1 VSGPLRRRALGRFLT
16 RCVLVSAAAKEK
28 EFLFPPPAD
37 EEAEEALAAD
47 LADRVRRVQGPVCLD
62 PVLAQYEQWAAD
74 FQRRARSPL
83 QAALAGRLQLCCL
96 KVAILEQVADAPDPV
111 LTPAALDRAI
121 AAIEQVSDRLA
132 ALDPSD
138 QEDPDARDRARV
150 ARILQEEREIR
161 WSDLQQRTHL
171 TRRRLL
177 NATQALMDADMM
189 GVRKEARLGGG
200 RPLFVAFWRGSQEQA
215 G

>member
-1 VSGPLRRRALGRFLT
+1 VTGPLRRRALGRFLT

-83 QAALAGRLQLCCL
+83 QAALACRLQLCCL
-96 KVAILEQVADAPDPV
+96 KVAIFEQVADAPDPV

-121 AAIEQVSDRLA
+121 AAIESVADRLA

-138 QEDPDARDRARV
+138 QEDPNARDRARV
-150 ARILQEEREIR
+150 ARVLQEEREIR
-161 WSDLQQRTHL
+161 WSYLQRRTHL
-171 TRRRLL
+171 TQRRLL
-177 NATQALMDADMM
+177 RATQALGDAGLMTI
-189 GVRKEARLGGG
+189 RKEAHLGPG
-200 RPLFVAFWRGSQEQA
+200 RPLFVAVWQAEKGSD
-215 G
+215 